1 MNLVVFGTRSRY
13 SLLKMINSTF
23 SRIPNT
29 NNKPTSYNSC
39 IPPFTNRTGKVIIY
53 RSAADRDKLTL
64 YWQTPCVMKYP
75 NNVVT
80 DFILRYLNHQGEGS
94 IFKYLQERRL
104 ATKVVANVTTADNFC
119 IIQIQIYLTESG
131 FIHRTVVIQV
141 VFELLAKIRV
151 QSVKDMKN
159 YWKNFVRV
167 SQISFEYG
175 LLVFPG
181 YLM

>member
-1 MNLVVFGTRSRY
+1 MNLVVFGTQSRY
-13 SLLKMINSTF
+13 SLLKMINSIF

-29 NNKPTSYNSC
+29 NSKPTSYNSC

-53 RSAADRDKLTL
+53 QSAAYRDKLAL
-64 YWQTPCVMKYP
+64 YWQTPSVMKYP

-80 DFILRYLNHQGEGS
+80 DFILRYLNHQSEGS

-104 ATKVVANVTTADNFC
+104 ATNVVANVTTTDTFC
-119 IIQIQIYLTESG
+119 IFQIQIDLTESG

-151 QSVKDMKN
+151 QSAKEMEN

-167 SQISFEYG
+167 NQIIFDYG
-175 LLVFPG
+175 LLTFPD